1 MIIKK
6 CEPWS
11 EKAAEPAAETKP
23 KVATEARPTKHRKSK
38 LKYQQNFMTE
48 IKADEEDTNYEIFF
62 DYFKYQNSLL
72 LVKDS
77 ITSKQAE
84 NEKLTPKQMLQILL
98 IALPQAKAGNT
109 CKKLL
114 NEIRQIIY
122 FLYQ

>member
-1 MIIKK
+1 M
-6 CEPWS
+6 
-11 EKAAEPAAETKP
+11 
-23 KVATEARPTKHRKSK
+23 
-38 LKYQQNFMTE
+38 
-48 IKADEEDTNYEIFF
+48 
-62 DYFKYQNSLL
+62 
-72 LVKDS
+72 KDS

-122 FLYQ
+122 FFVSTKRSYSKYTTIQQYNEFNKVIKRNGYYIYELILTDYYSIIRIK

>member
-11 EKAAEPAAETKP
+11 EKAAEPAAEATP
-23 KVATEARPTKHRKSK
+23 KVATEARPTKHKKSK
-38 LKYQQNFMTE
+38 LKFQQELITE
-48 IKADEEDTNYEIFF
+48 IIADEEDTNYEIFF

-109 CKKLL
+109 CRKLL